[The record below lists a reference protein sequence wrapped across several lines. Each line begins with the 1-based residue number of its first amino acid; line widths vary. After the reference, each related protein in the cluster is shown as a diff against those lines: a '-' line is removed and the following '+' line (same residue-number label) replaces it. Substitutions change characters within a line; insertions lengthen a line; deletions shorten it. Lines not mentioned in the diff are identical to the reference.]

1 MANSLKEQ
9 RHEHSKWQK
18 TSKTILAPIE
28 TAGHSRGTTRR
39 GSSQSGVREI
49 RYPSQP
55 VLSMGEDGREGGVGS
70 TAREETR
77 AQENQSTGR
86 ANAGGD
92 PPLEGSDRRNQHRK
106 PGAEKGALEIRPRRR
121 YSAIEKEHI
130 LKNIE
135 QTQVHNP
142 GMSLS
147 KICQHLGIAR
157 STVQRWKKR
166 QREGQL
172 ADKVVV
178 PHRRA
183 VPPTPEEVASVRHYA
198 GKHPLLGYKRLAW
211 EMVDENVA
219 FLRPWMV
226 YQVLSEAGLLGRRY
240 PAPEWLRRPPEADHP
255 DQRWHTDL
263 MTLYFSGRWFWMV
276 DVLDAYS
283 RYLVHCEVL
292 LTARA
297 SVVQLAVQRA
307 LDTLDGRTR
316 IDGEPEIVHDRGS
329 QFLSREWR
337 EFVRGAEMTDV
348 STMVHHPQSNGKDE
362 RFHRTFRE
370 EVSLDPEEHLYLV
383 QDRIALFRE
392 YYNFRRPHSALKYL
406 RPIDYYRGDP
416 EARLAERRTKLV
428 NAAENR
434 KLYWISRWENR
445 QPEIQ
450 LIEKPF
456 CLIS

>member
-9 RHEHSKWQK
+9 QHERNKWQE
-18 TSKTILAPIE
+18 TSKTIPSPIE
-28 TAGHSRGTTRR
+28 TAGHSRSKTGR
-39 GSSQSGVREI
+39 GSRQSGMREVRYTSQS
-49 RYPSQP
+49 

-70 TAREETR
+70 AAWEETR
-77 AQENQSTGR
+77 AQESESARR
-86 ANAGGD
+86 ANAGGN
-92 PPLEGSDRRNQHRK
+92 PAFERSDRRNQRRE

-121 YSAIEKEHI
+121 YSAKEKERI
-130 LKNIE
+130 LRNIE
-135 QTQVHNP
+135 RAQAHNP

-157 STVQRWKKR
+157 STVQRWRKR
-166 QREGQL
+166 QREGRL
-172 ADKVVV
+172 EDKVVV
-178 PHRRA
+178 PHRKA
-183 VPPTPEEVASVRHYA
+183 IPPTPEEVAAVRHYA
-198 GKHPLLGYKRLAW
+198 GKHRLLGYKRLAW

-226 YQVLSEAGLLGRRY
+226 YQVLSDAGLLGRRY
-240 PAPEWLRRPPEADHP
+240 PAPDWLRRPPEADHP

-263 MTLYFSGRWFWMV
+263 MTLHFSGRWFWMV
-276 DVLDAYS
+276 DVVDAYS
-283 RYLVHCEVL
+283 RFLVHCEVL

-297 SVVQLAVQRA
+297 SVVHLAVQRA
-307 LDTLDGRTR
+307 LDTLDERTR
-316 IDGEPEIVHDRGS
+316 IDGEPEIVHDQGS

-337 EFVRGAEMTDV
+337 EFVRGAKMTDV
-348 STMVHHPQSNGKDE
+348 KTMTHHPQSNGIDE

-370 EVSLDPEEHLYLV
+370 EVSLDPEDHLYLV
-383 QDRIALFRE
+383 RDQIARFRE

-416 EARLAERRTKLV
+416 EARIAERQMKLE
-428 NAAENR
+428 NAADKR
-434 KLYWISRWENR
+434 KLYWVSRWEMR

-456 CLIS
+456 RLIS

>member
-9 RHEHSKWQK
+9 PNEWDQWQK
-18 TSKTILAPIE
+18 TSKTIPGPIE
-28 TAGHSRGTTRR
+28 TASHSRSQTGR
-39 GSSQSGVREI
+39 GSSQSGVREV
-49 RYPSQP
+49 RYPSQS
-55 VLSMGEDGREGGVGS
+55 VLPMGEDGREGSVGS

-77 AQENQSTGR
+77 AQEVQSARRT
-86 ANAGGD
+86 NAGRN
-92 PPLEGSDRRNQHRK
+92 PPPERSNRRDQHRK
-106 PGAEKGALEIRPRRR
+106 PGTEKGALEIRPRRR
-121 YSAIEKEHI
+121 YSAKEKEHI

-135 QTQVHNP
+135 QTQLRNP

-157 STVQRWKKR
+157 STIQRWRKR
-166 QREGQL
+166 QREGRL
-172 ADKVVV
+172 DDEVVV
-178 PHRRA
+178 PHRKA
-183 VPPTPEEVASVRHYA
+183 VPPKPEEVAAVRHYA

-211 EMVDENVA
+211 EIIDENVA

-240 PAPEWLRRPPEADHP
+240 PAPEGLRRPPEADHP

-316 IDGEPEIVHDRGS
+316 IDSEPEIVHDRGS

-348 STMVHHPQSNGKDE
+348 STMAHHPQSNGKDE

-370 EVSLDPEEHLYLV
+370 EVSLDSEDHLYLV
-383 QDRIALFRE
+383 QDRILRFRD
-392 YYNFRRPHSALKYL
+392 YYNFRRPHSALRYL

-416 EARLAERRTKLV
+416 EARLAERQMKLE

-434 KLYWISRWENR
+434 KLYWISRWEKR
-445 QPEIQ
+445 QPEIL